1 MLAQKIRGGI
11 IHNILYSQ
19 LVYRSDAVGTFRCCL
34 RQLPDPVLDTVLFST
49 AYSALHWRLELY
61 STAPLLDFTNNIDT
75 SLFSFKKE
83 EYQRRIF
90 FMWKTFMRQAV
101 SFVALSMMG
110 FGLLSTPML
119 AHAQLIEST
128 PNNFNVTAPAQYF
141 GRNQARTANEIVPGG
156 NFKDPRDLARNIIN
170 IVLGFL
176 GIIAVVIILF
186 AGFQWMTAG
195 GEEDK
200 VKTAQQRLIQGAVGM
215 VLIVAA
221 WIIAY
226 FVIDQIVKAVQS

>member
-1 MLAQKIRGGI
+1 MGARV
-11 IHNILYSQ
+11 S
-19 LVYRSDAVGTFRCCL
+19 
-34 RQLPDPVLDTVLFST
+34 
-49 AYSALHWRLELY
+49 
-61 STAPLLDFTNNIDT
+61 
-75 SLFSFKKE
+75 E
-83 EYQRRIF
+83 EIF

-110 FGLLSTPML
+110 LGLLSTPML
-119 AHAQLIEST
+119 ASAGTTGIEVNPSS
-128 PNNFNVTAPAQYF
+128 FNLVAPSQYF
-141 GRNQARTANEIVPGG
+141 GRNEGAGTNVVPGT
-156 NFKDPRDLARNIIN
+156 FRDPRDLARNIIN

-176 GIIAVVIILF
+176 GIIAVVIVLF

-200 VKTAQQRLIQGAVGM
+200 VKTAQQRLIQGAVGI

-226 FVIDQIVKAVQS
+226 FVIDQVVKAVQG